1 MRWTAKMDGYDIVA
15 TGEQL
20 DAFKQAYVGGDL
32 ASRMSDLLTFDMY
45 VLDAAFGVSPHEVLS
60 AIKNVEDGEPHNGV
74 KPATQFRRPP
84 LQGLWH
90 KHYFAANFLAK
101 NMQLALGRD
110 GLENLVSE
118 VFDPSK
124 PVITEEMIKELAHRI
139 THEPVEKR
147 DADGKLTG
155 EWVVYVK
162 HDGKNYYLAL
172 NTHNSGDQFLYDR
185 IMEHCPKNFP
195 DLASWIAAS
204 IV

>member
-1 MRWTAKMDGYDIVA
+1 MRWTAKMDGHDIIA

-20 DAFKQAYVGGDL
+20 DTFKQAYVGGDL
-32 ASRMSDLLTFDMY
+32 ASRMSDLLIFDMY
-45 VLDAAFGVSPHEVLS
+45 VLDAAFGVSPHEILS

-90 KHYFAANFLAK
+90 KHYFSANFVAANILLGLGKNGMENLAK
-101 NMQLALGRD
+101 
-110 GLENLVSE
+110 E
-118 VFDPSK
+118 VFEPNQ
-124 PVITEEMIKELAHRI
+124 PITEKMISEMAHRVAN
-139 THEPVEKR
+139 EPLEKR

-162 HDGKNYYLAL
+162 HDNKNYYLAL
-172 NTHNSGDQFLYDR
+172 NTHNAGDQFVYDR

-195 DLASWIAAS
+195 DLQNWITAG
-204 IV
+204 I

>member
-1 MRWTAKMDGYDIVA
+1 MQWTAKIDGHDDIVV
-15 TGEQL
+15 TVEL
-20 DAFKQAYVGGDL
+20 LEAFKQAHVRGDI

-45 VLDAAFGVSPHEVLS
+45 VLNETFGVNPYEVIS

-110 GLENLVSE
+110 GIKNLVSE
-118 VFDPSK
+118 VLDPSK

-155 EWVVYVK
+155 EWVIYVK

-172 NTHNSGDQFLYDR
+172 NTHNAGDQFVYDR

-204 IV
+204 